1 MNLALFKEKYLSK
14 KNIILILIIILL
26 IIIAIILYLILR
38 KNETQKKETFSTFYS
53 NDSSISILLSDKYK
67 FSKSENESYK
77 LILDSVSLDSNIY
90 FSEVNMGNIR
100 DEKKFIE
107 GDKNDYISKFSNINN
122 VSDITET
129 TIGEKKAYNYNF
141 NYRQNM
147 YVDVYWIIDN
157 NKFLIIDFNI
167 NTDKLDKNVIED
179 VLNNIT
185 FN

>member
-1 MNLALFKEKYLSK
+1 
-14 KNIILILIIILL
+14 
-26 IIIAIILYLILR
+26 
-38 KNETQKKETFSTFYS
+38 
-53 NDSSISILLSDKYK
+53 
-67 FSKSENESYK
+67 
-77 LILDSVSLDSNIY
+77 
-90 FSEVNMGNIR
+90 MGNIR

-129 TIGEKKAYNYNF
+129 TVGEKKAYNYNF

-167 NTDKLDKNVIED
+167 NTDKLDKKVIED